1 MQSPANLT
9 RAETWKVTRR
19 LDQQRIS
26 RGDGLQGLVGA
37 ATATVKT
44 STIGRR
50 FLKRLGVHVVHYIV
64 MHRVLIISRLCLQ
77 IEGERGL
84 MTSCHR
90 PDVGRLHYLAIA
102 RENRSV
108 KGEIGYADSA
118 ALFLPTEAQNIFAQ
132 RRDRNANHAG
142 ARASKKPAAST
153 CR

>member
-77 IEGERGL
+77 IEG
-84 MTSCHR
+84 
-90 PDVGRLHYLAIA
+90 
-102 RENRSV
+102 
-108 KGEIGYADSA
+108 
-118 ALFLPTEAQNIFAQ
+118 AQ
-132 RRDRNANHAG
+132 RSHDFMQWLEKTVR
-142 ARASKKPAAST
+142 
-153 CR
+153 